1 MQSSQKIPTS
11 FSYRDRQI
19 DIKIQTNLKICG
31 KLICRNSGE
40 NILKKKHYQEG
51 VALPNIKT
59 YYKAS
64 VMKTVKLQYI
74 QSQADFTRIKGSEI
88 DASTYRNLVYEET
101 GISNQDAE

>member
-1 MQSSQKIPTS
+1 MQSSQKTPTS

-19 DIKIQTNLKICG
+19 DIKIQTMKICG

-74 QSQADFTRIKGSEI
+74 QRQADSTRIKGSEI

-101 GISNQDAE
+101 GISNQEAE